1 MQTLKK
7 KCKVLEK
14 YHGALFPLPKL
25 LSEIDRTVD
34 PDGKIKDEA
43 SKELNSIRSQK
54 RHLATRIQSKIK
66 SILHDHEVETY
77 LQDDFFT
84 VRNDRYV
91 IPMRLDG
98 HGRIKGNVVDTSGSG
113 QTLFLE
119 PAEVAESNHKLLQ
132 LESDER
138 LEILRILR
146 KISAQLTGH
155 LDELTGNY
163 DQQIDLDFYVSQAR
177 VFSELECHE
186 PNLTSSKTINLIDA
200 FHPLLK
206 INEEEVVSN
215 DISLDESQSTLVIS
229 GPNAGGKT
237 VVLKTVAYCH
247 IMAKCGFLVPCS
259 QDSQLFLFKNLY
271 LELGDGQSVTQSLS
285 TFSSHL
291 YGIKPIIENATTDDL
306 VLLDEIAVGTEPN
319 IGSAIAQA
327 LLELLDKKMVTTLVT
342 THFEKLK
349 ILAIENKS
357 MRNASMEYSTKS
369 FSPTFKLILDVPGQS
384 YALELANK
392 IGLPSEIIDRAEF
405 LSGQNTSELDKVIA
419 EVLTI
424 KQTAMAEA
432 EELKLEKNEASK
444 QKNRWQHEVDLLQ
457 QTRRKAAEKLKTRF
471 EQQLQ
476 DQMSEVNQAK
486 KALKDVQSESI
497 DSAQKAKSKAG
508 KSLDAIKGTINEL
521 DQYAPTETALPG
533 FDLSWEQAEIGMDVY
548 VIPLEKKG
556 KITKLSSEK
565 KLIEVQVGL

>member
-1 MQTLKK
+1 
-7 KCKVLEK
+7 
-14 YHGALFPLPKL
+14 
-25 LSEIDRTVD
+25 
-34 PDGKIKDEA
+34 
-43 SKELNSIRSQK
+43 
-54 RHLATRIQSKIK
+54 
-66 SILHDHEVETY
+66 
-77 LQDDFFT
+77 
-84 VRNDRYV
+84 
-91 IPMRLDG
+91 
-98 HGRIKGNVVDTSGSG
+98 
-113 QTLFLE
+113 
-119 PAEVAESNHKLLQ
+119 
-132 LESDER
+132 
-138 LEILRILR
+138 
-146 KISAQLTGH
+146 
-155 LDELTGNY
+155 
-163 DQQIDLDFYVSQAR
+163 
-177 VFSELECHE
+177 
-186 PNLTSSKTINLIDA
+186 
-200 FHPLLK
+200 
-206 INEEEVVSN
+206 
-215 DISLDESQSTLVIS
+215 
-229 GPNAGGKT
+229 
-237 VVLKTVAYCH
+237 
-247 IMAKCGFLVPCS
+247 MAKCGFLVPCS

-419 EVLTI
+419 ESSQAI

-457 QTRRKAAEKLKTRF
+457 QTRRKAAEKLKKLDGAATPRSNVRGKPSSKKPSKMSS
-471 EQQLQ
+471 QSQLTPH
-476 DQMSEVNQAK
+476 
-486 KALKDVQSESI
+486 
-497 DSAQKAKSKAG
+497 KSKSR
-508 KSLDAIKGTINEL
+508 KQENH
-521 DQYAPTETALPG
+521 
-533 FDLSWEQAEIGMDVY
+533 
-548 VIPLEKKG
+548 
-556 KITKLSSEK
+556 
-565 KLIEVQVGL
+565 